1 MLSSSRVL
9 IVVSLTILII
19 STFGVADWRQDAEAV
34 HISGGENHTLVLT
47 QNKFA
52 WACGDNSDNQL
63 GLGPDAL
70 GYQPTLVRVH
80 GPNDV
85 NYLEDINDVDAGY
98 MHSLALD
105 INGLVWAWGDNAVWA
120 EKFLIFGFCP
130 AIIC

>member
-1 MLSSSRVL
+1 MSVNKQTLTL
-9 IVVSLTILII
+9 ASLAILTLNITA
-19 STFGVADWRQDAEAV
+19 SADCRQDAEAV
-34 HISGGENHTLVLT
+34 DISGGEDHTLVLT
-47 QNKFA
+47 QNKFV
-52 WACGDNSDNQL
+52 WACGDNTYDQL